1 MNRRKK
7 GLTFGHYCIFFYIF
21 IRQVRFLTIFAQF
34 FVFVKMYTAEKQRVC
49 PDRKLIYGFITRKIK

>member
-34 FVFVKMYTAEKQRVC
+34 FVFVKCTQR
-49 PDRKLIYGFITRKIK
+49 KNNGFVPTEN